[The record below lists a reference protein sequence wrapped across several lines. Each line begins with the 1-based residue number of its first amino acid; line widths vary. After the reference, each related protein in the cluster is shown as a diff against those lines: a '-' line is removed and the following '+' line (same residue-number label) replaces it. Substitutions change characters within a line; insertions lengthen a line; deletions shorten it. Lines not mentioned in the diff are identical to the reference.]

1 MQMEN
6 QRAETNRNYMQKKLI
21 IIRVLLLV
29 FALAPFLGAC
39 GIYSFTGTSIAPDVT
54 SISIY
59 TIENKA
65 MKINPSLS
73 NNLTNALQDK
83 FRRLT
88 KLEMM
93 PEGGDLEISGIIT
106 NYDVT
111 PTAITSNE
119 VASQNRLTITVKITF
134 TNNKYEKESFTD
146 KSFAAYQD
154 YDSNMTLDAVE
165 ASLCDDIIEILVE
178 DIFNATV
185 ANW

>member
-1 MQMEN
+1 MKYLSRIN
-6 QRAETNRNYMQKKLI
+6 LI
-21 IIRVLLLV
+21 LLSLV
-29 FALAPFLGAC
+29 VIPIMAAC
-39 GIYSFTGTSIAPDVT
+39 GIYSFTGTSIAPDVK

-59 TIENKA
+59 TIENRA
-65 MKINPSLS
+65 MKVNPALS
-73 NNLTNALQDK
+73 NTMTNALQDK

-88 KLEMM
+88 KLEML
-93 PEGGDLEISGIIT
+93 PEGGDLEISGMIT

-134 TNNKYEKESFTD
+134 NNNLYEKESFKD
-146 KSFAAYQD
+146 KSFAAFQD
-154 YDSNMTLDAVE
+154 YDSNMSLDAVE
-165 ASLCDDIIEILVE
+165 ASLCDEIVEILVE